1 MSCFSN
7 IFDKSQ
13 EFLGLNRAVS
23 DGHGPVGAVGL
34 AGVHKA
40 HLIHSVCV
48 KQERKALIVVPDE
61 SSAIKLKEDLSVMQ
75 EDVLFY
81 PSRDFTLQNVA
92 GQSREYEHI
101 RLGVLSR
108 VLEGDYSA
116 VVCSAEAASQLT
128 MPPEQ
133 LFRRQRTIKAGE
145 EISLEELCKALV
157 LAGYSFAEQVEG
169 VSQFSHRGG
178 ILDFFPPHLQQPV
191 RLEFWGDSV
200 DTISSFDL
208 VSQRRSDSIDQ
219 VKITPSTEVLFDSD
233 EDFVKKVESH
243 ALALKGKAVKAREFL
258 YRDIDLVK
266 GGGQVSAVDKY
277 LPIAYDEQGTIFDYC
292 ADAIL
297 FVSETQRVKEKIRS
311 SNAMMNEDIKASF
324 EKGILCQGL
333 DKFLLDFEETNRVY
347 EEQNAVYLDTFPRG
361 SFDTPVRHLSSFSAQ
376 QLSLWSGLLS
386 QLKDDLFPL
395 MKTGYTVVIMAGTSR
410 AGKALQQDVQEM
422 GFTAYFYETLP
433 LEFPPNSVSIVAS
446 SFSAGFQYSDLK
458 FALIS
463 HSRTGANAKK
473 KNQYKMHKANE
484 QIHSLEEL
492 HKGDY
497 IVHNA
502 HGIGVFDGISP
513 LEIGGVTKDYIK
525 IAYAKGDA
533 LYVPVTQLDL
543 VSKYIG
549 PGGEDAKVKV
559 SRLGT
564 NDWKKTR
571 SRVRGAVKE
580 MAKEL
585 IRLYSQR
592 MSTKGFAFREDTDL
606 QRDFEA
612 RFEFDETDD
621 QLRCTEEIKADME
634 REVPMDRLLCGDVGF
649 GKTEVALR
657 AVFKCVSEGKQCA
670 ILVPTTLLAMQ
681 HYQTIMSRMEPYQL
695 NIEMLSRYRTPK
707 QQAEIGKAMRSGGVD
722 IVVGTHR
729 LISKDV
735 KFHDLGLLVV
745 DEEQRF
751 GVGQKEK
758 LKEKFPTV
766 DVLTLSATPI
776 PRTLNM
782 AMSGIRDMSLL
793 EEAPQDRHPVQTY
806 VIEHNMDV
814 LVEAMEK
821 ELDRGGQ
828 CYYLHNNIDTIDT
841 VAMRIQKRI
850 PESAVAVAHGRMSQ
864 EELNAVW
871 ERVLSGDVD
880 ILVCT
885 TIIETGVDIANANT
899 LIIENADRMGLSQLH
914 QIRGRV
920 GRSSRRA
927 SAYLTFTRG
936 KELSEIAT
944 RRLSAIREY
953 TEFGSGFKIAMR
965 DLEIRGAGNILGAQ
979 QHGHMEAVGYDLYL
993 KLLSDAV
1000 KEERGEGH
1008 IGDEVQEKECL
1019 IDLPVPAHIPESYIG
1034 STAQRIAVYKRIAD
1048 IKTED
1053 DVSDVYDEL
1062 IDRFGEPPTSV
1073 QGLVEIALLRNMAM
1087 KCNIYEIGEKNNAIL
1102 LYVKDINMRQASS
1115 LNAQL
1120 KGRVLVNAG
1129 NKPYLAVR
1137 MSPKMSS
1144 LDTLRESMNILV
1156 KVAEEEERERS
1167 AK

>member
-1 MSCFSN
+1 MSCFSK
-7 IFDKSQ
+7 IFDKSK
-13 EFLGLNRAVS
+13 EFKSLNEAVTK
-23 DGHGPVGAVGL
+23 GHGPVGAVGL
-34 AGVHKA
+34 SVVHKA
-40 HLIHSVCV
+40 HLIHSICD
-48 KQERKALIVVPDE
+48 KQQRKALIIVPDE
-61 SSAIKLKEDLSVMQ
+61 SSAVKLKGDLSVMQ
-75 EDVLFY
+75 EGVLFY
-81 PSRDFTLQNVA
+81 PSRDFTLQNVE
-92 GQSREYEHI
+92 GQSREYEHL
-101 RLGVLSR
+101 RLAVLSKI
-108 VLEGDYSA
+108 LEGDYSS
-116 VVCSAEAASQLT
+116 VVCSAEAATQLT
-128 MPPEQ
+128 MPPDQ
-133 LFRRQRTIKAGE
+133 LYKRQKTVKVGDS
-145 EISLEELCKALV
+145 ISLEDLCNV
-157 LAGYSFAEQVEG
+157 LLMAGFSYSEQVEG

-178 ILDFFPPHLQQPV
+178 ILDFFPPNLGQPV
-191 RLEFWGDSV
+191 RLEFWGESI
-200 DTISSFDL
+200 DTISVFDIM
-208 VSQRRSDSIDQ
+208 SQRRLESIEQ
-219 VKITPSTEVLFDSD
+219 VKISPSTEVVFDSG
-233 EDFVKKVESH
+233 EDFVKKLETH
-243 ALALKGKAVKAREFL
+243 ALSLKGKAVKAREFL
-258 YRDIDLVK
+258 YRDMDFVK
-266 GGGQVSAVDKY
+266 AGGQVSAVDKY
-277 LPIAYDEQGTIFDYC
+277 LPIAYDEKGTIFDYC
-292 ADAIL
+292 GDALL
-297 FVSETQRVKEKIRS
+297 FVGETQKIREKVRS
-311 SNAMMNEDIKASF
+311 ANAMMNEDIKGSF
-324 EKGILCQGL
+324 EKGLLCQWL
-333 DKFLLDFEETNRVY
+333 DKFLLDFDEIVKHYQEM
-347 EEQNAVYLDTFPRG
+347 NAIYLDTFARG
-361 SFDTPVRHLSSFSAQ
+361 SFDTPICHLSSFAAQ
-376 QLSLWSGLLS
+376 QLSLWSGMLS

-395 MKTGYTVVIMAGTSR
+395 MKTGYTVVIMAGTAR
-410 AGKALQQDVQEM
+410 AGKALQQDVKDM

-433 LEFPPNSVSIVAS
+433 QEFPPNAVSIVAL
-446 SFSAGFQYSDLK
+446 SFSAGFQYTDVK

-463 HSRTGANAKK
+463 HSRAGGEGKK
-473 KNQYKMHKANE
+473 KNQYRMHKANE
-484 QIHSLEEL
+484 QIHSLEEI

-497 IVHNA
+497 IVHNV
-502 HGIGVFDGISP
+502 HGIGIFDGISP

-525 IAYAKGDA
+525 IAYAQGDT

-549 PGGEDAKVKV
+549 PGGEDAKVKIN
-559 SRLGT
+559 RMGT
-564 NDWKKTR
+564 GDWKKTR

-592 MSTKGFAFREDTDL
+592 ISTKGHAFEADTEL
-606 QRDFEA
+606 QNDFET
-612 RFEFDETDD
+612 RFEFEETDD
-621 QLRCTEEIKADME
+621 QLRCVEEIKADME
-634 REVPMDRLLCGDVGF
+634 REFPMDRLLCGDVGF

-657 AVFKCVSEGKQCA
+657 AVFKCVTEGKQCA

-681 HYQTIMSRMEPYQL
+681 HYQTIMSRMEPYGL
-695 NIEMLSRYRTPK
+695 NIEMLSRYKTPK
-707 QQAEIGKAMRSGGVD
+707 QQVEISKMMRSGAVD

-758 LKEKFPTV
+758 LKEKFPAV

-806 VIEHNMDV
+806 VIEHNMDI

-821 ELDRGGQ
+821 ELARGGQ
-828 CYYLHNNIDTIDT
+828 CYYLHNNIDTIDI
-841 VAMRIQKRI
+841 VAGRIQKRLTDGV
-850 PESAVAVAHGRMSQ
+850 VAVAHGRMAQ
-864 EELNAVW
+864 EELNSVW
-871 ERVLSGDVD
+871 ERVMSGEVDV
-880 ILVCT
+880 LVCT

-936 KELSEIAT
+936 KELSEIAE

-1000 KEERGEGH
+1000 KEERGEK
-1008 IGDEVQEKECL
+1008 ISADDTPEKECL
-1019 IDLPVPAHIPESYIG
+1019 IDLPVPAHIPENYIQ

-1048 IKTED
+1048 IKNEEH
-1053 DVSDVYDEL
+1053 VSDVYDEL
-1062 IDRFGEPPTSV
+1062 IDRFGEPPASV

-1087 KCNIYEIGEKNNAIL
+1087 KCNIYEIGEKNNAVL
-1102 LYVKDINMRQASS
+1102 LYVTEIDMRQASA

-1120 KGRVLVNAG
+1120 KGRILVSAG
-1129 NKPYLAVR
+1129 NKPYIAVR
-1137 MSPKMSS
+1137 RVGKLTS
-1144 LDTLRESMNILV
+1144 LDTLREALNVLV
-1156 KVAEEEERERS
+1156 KIVDEQ
-1167 AK
+1167 KKDN